1 MKAKY
6 FVESDEWGIFCG
18 DDKIAWVDSR
28 TVAEAFGKNHSD
40 VLDAIENLDCSV
52 YFRKLNFE
60 LSECEGEDGKHH
72 PRYNMTREG
81 FTALV
86 NSYIKEEYKQIRKEF
101 FKRFDEMEACVNEKL
116 AEKYA

>member
-6 FVESDEWGIFCG
+6 FNEQDDWGIFCG

-28 TVAEAFGKNHSD
+28 TVAEALGKEHTD
-40 VLDAIENLDCSV
+40 VLDAIEKLECSHE
-52 YFRKLNFE
+52 FTELNFQP
-60 LSECEGEDGKHH
+60 STYKDKSGKKN
-72 PRYNMTREG
+72 PCYTMTREG

-101 FKRFDEMEACVNEKL
+101 FQRFDEMEASINEKL
-116 AEKYA
+116 AEKDA